1 VGAAEVGSAADEGAG
16 ISGVV
21 ASMVGTIAVDENEN
35 GCRNVQVV
43 ENWVVFI
50 M

>member
-1 VGAAEVGSAADEGAG
+1 ME
-16 ISGVV
+16 
-21 ASMVGTIAVDENEN
+21 ASIVGTIAVDDNENEK
-35 GCRNVQVV
+35 GCRNVHVV

>member
-1 VGAAEVGSAADEGAG
+1 MGAAEVGSAADEAG

-21 ASMVGTIAVDENEN
+21 ASMEGTIAVDENGNE
-35 GCRNVQVV
+35 CRNVQVV
-43 ENWVVFI
+43 GNEVIFI